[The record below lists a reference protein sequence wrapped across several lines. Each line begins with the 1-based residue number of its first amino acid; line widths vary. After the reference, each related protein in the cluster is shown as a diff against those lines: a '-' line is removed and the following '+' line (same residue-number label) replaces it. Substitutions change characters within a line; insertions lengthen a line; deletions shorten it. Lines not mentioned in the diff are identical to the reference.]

1 MMDLM
6 DVFPAPDFP
15 ISKTFF
21 FDMVGRDFRRVAV
34 REIQATRYGR
44 SMHFDLSLYST
55 ECGAS
60 IGEVHTP
67 YILQS
72 PVRPYEAIPKQ

>member
-15 ISKTFF
+15 MSKTFF
-21 FDMVGRDFRRVAV
+21 FDMVGRDFRRITVK
-34 REIQATRYGR
+34 ELQAASYGR

-60 IGEVHTP
+60 IGEVVKC
-67 YILQS
+67 IL
-72 PVRPYEAIPKQ
+72 PVRPFEAIPKQ